1 MTNAPGTSQ
10 IILFTST
17 SASHT
22 FTWFSEN
29 GQLPIARPWTHTPTP
44 SWNHWCTRRTTGVKK
59 EDGHLTRYPKEASLD
74 ASLTTAD

>member
-1 MTNAPGTSQ
+1 MNSCVQVYCRNFSDLWPTPHGTSQ

-44 SWNHWCTRRTTGVKK
+44 SWKH
-59 EDGHLTRYPKEASLD
+59 
-74 ASLTTAD
+74 